1 MAATAITL
9 GIRFILNAAIC
20 LATVGVWLNNAKG
33 WKILEVLAVSIIFGI
48 AATLSWA
55 CAVTIGASIANP
67 RLRLVA
73 CPVAMV
79 LLFVFLVFVV
89 IGALMGMHREVTE
102 HAVSFAI
109 LIVVIAATDA
119 YASVVLNRWMSRRT
133 QGAR

>member
-9 GIRFILNAAIC
+9 GIRFILNAAIY

-55 CAVTIGASIANP
+55 GAVTIGASIANP
-67 RLRLVA
+67 KLRLVA

-79 LLFVFLVFVV
+79 LLFLFLVFVV
-89 IGALMGMHREVTE
+89 IGA
-102 HAVSFAI
+102 AI
-109 LIVVIAATDA
+109 LIAVIAAIDA
-119 YASVVLNRWMSRRT
+119 YASVVLNRWMTRRT